1 MEIRCSGRSVI
12 GTMCAQYS
20 NIARSIHIR
29 RSSCGTRNR
38 GPSRLNRTRC
48 SVRATTEVGSIWIS
62 PREASTSSSE
72 RGRRASSRCPIT
84 ASSRARRRE
93 ISTRGSGMAEQPI
106 GHRGAVRP
114 LCATVPNRCG
124 SSPVS
129 LATTDPSP
137 RSTVRRVK
145 IDDPSSDQALMAA
158 FVARDERA
166 AGALYDRFASRVYGL
181 GIVMLGNDH
190 AAQDLVQDTFVKL
203 WRTGARFDPERGR
216 LETWIL
222 LTARS
227 LAIDLLRRR
236 VLESRSLQELGPPPV
251 HDPGPGPAEPA
262 PPPVHDPARGP
273 DDLAATADLASRAR
287 RAMAKLSNEQRSALE
302 LAYFG
307 GRTTA
312 EVAALEG
319 IPQGTAKTRIHAALL
334 KLRAEMA
341 KEADDDV

>member
-1 MEIRCSGRSVI
+1 
-12 GTMCAQYS
+12 
-20 NIARSIHIR
+20 
-29 RSSCGTRNR
+29 
-38 GPSRLNRTRC
+38 
-48 SVRATTEVGSIWIS
+48 VR
-62 PREASTSSSE
+62 
-72 RGRRASSRCPIT
+72 
-84 ASSRARRRE
+84 
-93 ISTRGSGMAEQPI
+93 
-106 GHRGAVRP
+106 H
-114 LCATVPNRCG
+114 
-124 SSPVS
+124 
-129 LATTDPSP
+129 
-137 RSTVRRVK
+137 VK

-203 WRTGARFDPERGR
+203 WRTAARFDPERGR

-251 HDPGPGPAEPA
+251 HDPA
-262 PPPVHDPARGP
+262 PGP

-287 RAMAKLSNEQRSALE
+287 RAMTKLSNEQRSALE